1 MKEGEDAGSDRE
13 AVGVRKWLRGGEDAV
28 LGISL
33 LLMAVIPT
41 VEFFGR
47 RYFSAGIPDAANYL
61 RHLTL
66 WVGFLGAM
74 AASRGGEHLRIVPD
88 GKWLPEPL
96 RPAAEVFQA
105 LFSSLVCVALA
116 AATVELVVSEAPGLP
131 ESVATLLPS
140 PLLSWLEPFGLLD
153 VGNPSQ
159 IGSWLPVWAA
169 EAVMAVVFA
178 VMALRFL
185 SGSPLKFV
193 ARMLLFPAVV
203 GGVILL
209 GIPEEFS
216 GTMVAAGFLV
226 SAVAAAAGAP
236 IFVLLGAAAL
246 LLFRGEGVTIA
257 AIPAETYRIVVSPVL
272 PTIPIFTLVGI
283 LLAEGK
289 SSGRLV
295 RLFRAF
301 FGFLPGGTAVAA
313 TLLCAFFTTFT
324 GASGVTILALGG
336 LLLPVLLKDGFPEN
350 FSVGLLT
357 STGSLGLLLPPSLVV
372 ILYGVVAR
380 VPITDMFVAGIV
392 PGTLLVLPFC
402 LVCVWE
408 GRRKKSARI
417 PFQPREAAAAFW
429 EAKWEVMIP
438 VLALTLIFG
447 GFCTLV
453 EAAAILVFYV
463 LFVVA
468 VVHRD
473 VKLRE
478 LAGVFTRCA
487 TLIGGVLII
496 LGVAMGLTS
505 YLVDAQVPM
514 AAAEWAEEHLR
525 SRWVFL
531 LALNG
536 ALIIAGCMMDIFSA
550 LMVVVP
556 LILPIAATFD
566 VDPVHLGVIF
576 LTNLQLGYLTPPV
589 GMNLF
594 LASFTFKKPLPRV
607 ARDVVPFLLILA
619 GVVLLVTYFPWLSI
633 GILELTK

>member
-1 MKEGEDAGSDRE
+1 
-13 AVGVRKWLRGGEDAV
+13 
-28 LGISL
+28 
-33 LLMAVIPT
+33 MAIIPT

-47 RYFSAGIPDAANYL
+47 RFFSTGIPDAANYL

-88 GKWLPEPL
+88 GNWLPGSL
-96 RPAAEVFQA
+96 RPAAAFVQA
-105 LFSSLVCVALA
+105 FFSSLVCVALF
-116 AATVELVVSEAPGLP
+116 AATVELVVSEAPGIS
-131 ESVATLLPS
+131 EGAAALLPA

-153 VGNPSQ
+153 AGNPEQ
-159 IGSWLPVWAA
+159 IGGWLPVWAA

-178 VMALRFL
+178 VMAFRFTVRA
-185 SGSPLKFV
+185 PLALAV
-193 ARMLLFPAVV
+193 RMLLFPAVV

-216 GTMVAAGFLV
+216 GTLVVVGFLV
-226 SAVAAAAGAP
+226 SAAAAAAGAP
-236 IFVLLGAAAL
+236 IFTLLGAAAL

-257 AIPAETYRIVVSPVL
+257 AIPAETYRIVVSPIL

-283 LLAEGK
+283 LLAEGR

-336 LLLPVLLKDGFPEN
+336 LLLPVLLKDGFPES
-350 FSVGLLT
+350 FSRGLLT

-380 VPITDMFVAGIV
+380 VPITDMFIAGIV
-392 PGTLLVLPFC
+392 PGTLLILPFC
-402 LVCVWE
+402 FACIGE
-408 GRRKKSARI
+408 GRRKKSVRT

-447 GFCTLV
+447 GFCTIV
-453 EAAAILVFYV
+453 EAAALLVFYV
-463 LFVVA
+463 LFVVTI
-468 VVHRD
+468 VHRD
-473 VKLRE
+473 VKFRA

-514 AAAEWAEEHLR
+514 AAAAWAEGHLH

-556 LILPIAATFD
+556 LILPIAAHFG

-594 LASFTFKKPLPRV
+594 LASFTFKKPLPLI
-607 ARDVVPFLLILA
+607 ARDVAPFLLILA
-619 GVVLLVTYFPWLSI
+619 GVVLLVTYVPWLSI